1 MLAGHFGLAA
11 IVKSREPQ
19 VPVWALMAGTQL
31 LDIVFVILYAVGVEK
46 IVPVA
51 GTNGSYGQLIGNNF
65 DYSHSLVGALAIS
78 LVAAIV
84 AGIPWGKR
92 NGLIIGAV
100 VFSHWVLDLLVH
112 RGDLAILPGNA
123 GDLPRIGLG
132 LWAIPWVSIAL
143 ELALILGGAYVYY
156 HAAMRSAVKAERQES
171 KAGVAAPAFRQ
182 QALLAS
188 VVMLVALVGTL
199 VADVLIPYSG

>member
-11 IVKSREPQ
+11 VVKSREPQ
-19 VPVWALMAGTQL
+19 VPLWALMLSTQL
-31 LDIVFVILYAVGVEK
+31 LDVVFAVLFAFGIEK

-51 GTNGSYGQLIGNNF
+51 GSSGGYAQLIGQYF
-65 DYSHSLVGALAIS
+65 DYSHSLVGALIIS
-78 LVAAIV
+78 LVAMLV
-84 AGIPWGKR
+84 ASVPWGRR

-100 VFSHWVLDLLVH
+100 VFSHWIVDLVMH
-112 RGDLAILPGNA
+112 RPDLAILPGNA

-132 LWAIPWVSIAL
+132 VWNIPWLSIAL
-143 ELALILGGAYVYY
+143 ELTLCLVGAYLYY
-156 HAAMRSAVKAERQES
+156 HAAMRSAVRAERQE
-171 KAGVAAPAFRQ
+171 ARVGGPAQGYRQ

-199 VADVLIPYSG
+199 VADVLLPSM